1 MSTLAPRTAG
11 LPEQADSAQPAQPA
25 ELTEPAVA
33 RQSTLR
39 VITAISI
46 GNALEWFEIVI
57 YGFLAVTLSKLFF
70 PAENESVSLLI
81 TLGTFGV
88 TFVMRPVGS
97 LVLGA
102 YADARG
108 RKNALTLSMAIMLC
122 GTLLIAV
129 SPTFAQIGLWAPGLV
144 ILARLLQGFAA
155 GGEFGSA
162 TALLAEQDPRRR
174 GFFAS
179 WQFASQGITTFLAA
193 GFGMGLNTLLTLE
206 QLLAWG
212 WRIPFFFGLLIG
224 PAGLYIRRHL
234 DEGQEF
240 KRAAQQVQQATPVRT
255 TLVEQRGRTLAAM
268 GLIILAT
275 VVAYTGLFMPTFAVR
290 QLGLPA
296 SMAFAGTFWFGV
308 LQFALVPVF
317 GGLSDRVGRVAIMRG
332 AALVMGV
339 MIVPLF
345 YLLVNHPSV
354 PALMLA
360 LTAMGVVASAYWG
373 PISAAMSELFPAAT
387 RGTGLSVSYSFGVAI
402 FGGFA
407 PFISAWLIAAT
418 GSKIAPSFYVAFGV
432 VVSLVA
438 LRAARRYGVK

>member
-1 MSTLAPRTAG
+1 MSIPATR
-11 LPEQADSAQPAQPA
+11 ADARP
-25 ELTEPAVA
+25 EPAAPAVGGSA
-33 RQSTLR
+33 QSTLR

-46 GNALEWFEIVI
+46 GNALEWFDIVI
-57 YGFLAVTLSKLFF
+57 YGFLAVTISKLFF
-70 PAENESVSLLI
+70 PSENDTVSLLI

-97 LVLGA
+97 VVLGA

-108 RKNALTLSMAIMLC
+108 RKTALTLSMAIMLC

-129 SPTFAQIGLWAPGLV
+129 APTFSQIGLWAPALV

-179 WQFASQGITTFLAA
+179 WQFASQGITTVLAA
-193 GFGMGLNTLLTLE
+193 GFGMGLNTLLTPE

-212 WRIPFFFGLLIG
+212 WRIPFLFGLLIG

-234 DEGQEF
+234 DEGLEF
-240 KRAAQQVQQATPVRT
+240 KRAAHEDTPVRT
-255 TLVEQRGRTLAAM
+255 TLVDQRGRTLTAM

-275 VVAYTGLFMPTFAVR
+275 ILAYTGLFMPTFAVR

-296 SMAFAGTFWFGV
+296 TTAFAGTFWLGA
-308 LQFALVPVF
+308 LQFALVPLF
-317 GGLSDRVGRVAIMRG
+317 GRLSDRVGRVVIMR
-332 AALVMGV
+332 AAAIVMGV

-345 YLLVNHPSV
+345 DLLVKHPSV
-354 PALMLA
+354 PSLLLA
-360 LTAMGVVASAYWG
+360 LTAIAIVASAYWG
-373 PISAAMSELFPAAT
+373 PIAAAMSELFPPAT

-418 GSKIAPSFYVAFGV
+418 ASKIAPSFYVAFGV
-432 VVSLVA
+432 LVSLLA
-438 LRAARRYGVK
+438 LRWARRYGVR

>member
-1 MSTLAPRTAG
+1 MSTLAPRNAA
-11 LPEQADSAQPAQPA
+11 LSESADPA
-25 ELTEPAVA
+25 EPAV
-33 RQSTLR
+33 RQSTLK

-57 YGFLAVTLSKLFF
+57 YGFLAVTISKLFF

-108 RKNALTLSMAIMLC
+108 RKNALTLSMALMLC

-144 ILARLLQGFAA
+144 IAARLLQGFAA

-193 GFGMGLNTLLTLE
+193 GFGMALNTLLTPE
-206 QLLAWG
+206 QLLSWG

-234 DEGQEF
+234 DEGLEF
-240 KRAAQQVQQATPVRT
+240 KRAAQEATPVRT
-255 TLVEQRGRTLAAM
+255 TLVDQRGRTLTAM

-275 VVAYTGLFMPTFAVR
+275 IVAYTGLFMPTFAVR

-296 SMAFAGTFWFGV
+296 TMAFAGTFWFGV
-308 LQFALVPVF
+308 LQFALVPLF
-317 GGLSDRVGRVAIMRG
+317 GSLSDRVGRVAIMRG

-407 PFISAWLIAAT
+407 PFISAWLITAT

-432 VVSLVA
+432 LVSLAA

>member
-1 MSTLAPRTAG
+1 MSTLATGIAPSPNPA
-11 LPEQADSAQPAQPA
+11 AQ
-25 ELTEPAVA
+25 
-33 RQSTLR
+33 QSTVR

-57 YGFLAVTLSKLFF
+57 YGFLAVTISKLFF
-70 PAENESVSLLI
+70 PAENDTVSLLI

-97 LVLGA
+97 LILGA
-102 YADARG
+102 YADSAG
-108 RKNALTLSMAIMLC
+108 RKNALTLSMALMLC

-129 SPTFAQIGLWAPGLV
+129 SPTFAQVGLWAPALV
-144 ILARLLQGFAA
+144 IAARLLQGFAA

-193 GFGMGLNTLLTLE
+193 GFGIGLNTLLTPE
-206 QLLAWG
+206 QLLSWG

-234 DEGQEF
+234 EEGVEF
-240 KRAAQQVQQATPVRT
+240 KRAAHQATPVRT
-255 TLVEQRGRTLAAM
+255 TLVDQRGRTLTSM

-275 VVAYTGLFMPTFAVR
+275 IMAYTGLFMPTFAVR
-290 QLGLPA
+290 QLGLPPSA
-296 SMAFAGTFWFGV
+296 SFAGTFWFGV

-317 GGLSDRVGRVAIMRG
+317 GALSDRVGRIAIMRG
-332 AALVMGV
+332 AALVMLV

-345 YLLVNHPSV
+345 YVLVNHPSV
-354 PALMLA
+354 TMLMVA
-360 LTAMGVVASAYWG
+360 LTAMGLVASAYWG
-373 PISAAMSELFPAAT
+373 PISAAMSELFPATT
-387 RGTGLSVSYSFGVAI
+387 RGTGLSVSYSLGVAI

-407 PFISAWLIAAT
+407 PFISAWLITAT
-418 GSKIAPSFYVAFGV
+418 GSKIAPAFYMVFGV
-432 VVSLVA
+432 LISLVA
-438 LRAARRYGVK
+438 LRAARRYDVK

>member
-1 MSTLAPRTAG
+1 MSTLAPRAAT
-11 LPEQADSAQPAQPA
+11 LSESAD
-25 ELTEPAVA
+25 PAV

-57 YGFLAVTLSKLFF
+57 YGFLALTISKLFF
-70 PAENESVSLLI
+70 PAENDSVSLLI

-122 GTLLIAV
+122 GTLLIAM

-144 ILARLLQGFAA
+144 IAARLLQGFAA

-193 GFGMGLNTLLTLE
+193 GFGMGLNTLLTPE
-206 QLLAWG
+206 QLLSWG
-212 WRIPFFFGLLIG
+212 WRIPFIFGLLIG

-234 DEGQEF
+234 DEGMEF
-240 KRAAQQVQQATPVRT
+240 KSAAQEATPVRT
-255 TLVEQRGRTLAAM
+255 TLVDQRGRTLTAM

-275 VVAYTGLFMPTFAVR
+275 IVAYTGLFMPTFAVR

-308 LQFALVPVF
+308 LQFALVPLF
-317 GGLSDRVGRVAIMRG
+317 GSLSDRVGRVVIMRG

-407 PFISAWLIAAT
+407 PFISAWLITFT

-432 VVSLVA
+432 LVSLVA

>member
-1 MSTLAPRTAG
+1 MSN
-11 LPEQADSAQPAQPA
+11 PA
-25 ELTEPAVA
+25 ELAEPAEPAA

-57 YGFLAVTLSKLFF
+57 YGFLAVTIAKLFF

-102 YADARG
+102 YADAKG

-129 SPTFAQIGLWAPGLV
+129 SPTFSQIGLWAPGLV

-193 GFGMGLNTLLTLE
+193 GFGMGLNALLTPE

-234 DEGQEF
+234 DEGLEF
-240 KRAAQQVQQATPVRT
+240 KRAAQEASPVRT
-255 TLVEQRGRTLAAM
+255 TLVDQRGRTLAAM

-308 LQFALVPVF
+308 LQFALVPMF
-317 GGLSDRVGRVAIMRG
+317 GSLSDRVGRVVVMRN
-332 AALVMGV
+332 AALAMGV

-407 PFISAWLIAAT
+407 PFISAWLITAT

-432 VVSLVA
+432 LVSLVA

>member
-1 MSTLAPRTAG
+1 MSTLAPRNAA
-11 LPEQADSAQPAQPA
+11 LSESADPADPA
-25 ELTEPAVA
+25 EPAV
-33 RQSTLR
+33 RQSTLK

-57 YGFLAVTLSKLFF
+57 YGFLAVTISKLFF

-108 RKNALTLSMAIMLC
+108 RKNALTLSMALMLC

-144 ILARLLQGFAA
+144 IAARLLQGFAA

-193 GFGMGLNTLLTLE
+193 GFGMALNTLLTPE
-206 QLLAWG
+206 QLLSWG

-234 DEGQEF
+234 DEGLEF
-240 KRAAQQVQQATPVRT
+240 KRAAQEATPVRT
-255 TLVEQRGRTLAAM
+255 TLVDQRGRTLTAM

-275 VVAYTGLFMPTFAVR
+275 IVAYTGLFMPTFAVR

-296 SMAFAGTFWFGV
+296 TMAFAGTFWFGV
-308 LQFALVPVF
+308 LQFALVPLF
-317 GGLSDRVGRVAIMRG
+317 GSLSDRVGRVAIMRG

-407 PFISAWLIAAT
+407 PFISAWLITAT

-432 VVSLVA
+432 LVSLAA

>member
-1 MSTLAPRTAG
+1 MSTLAPSTASSV
-11 LPEQADSAQPAQPA
+11 PEP
-25 ELTEPAVA
+25 VA
-33 RQSTLR
+33 RQSAVR
-39 VITAISI
+39 VIAAISV

-57 YGFLAVTLSKLFF
+57 YGFLAVTISKLFF
-70 PAENESVSLLI
+70 PAENDAVSLLI

-88 TFVMRPVGS
+88 TFVMRPIGS

-102 YADARG
+102 YADAAG
-108 RKNALTLSMAIMLC
+108 RKKALTLSMTIMLC

-129 SPTFAQIGLWAPGLV
+129 SPTFAQIGLWAPALV
-144 ILARLLQGFAA
+144 IVARLLQGFAA

-162 TALLAEQDPRRR
+162 TALLAEQDPKRR
-174 GFFAS
+174 GFFSS

-193 GFGMGLNTLLTLE
+193 GFGMGLNALLTPE

-234 DEGQEF
+234 DEGMEF
-240 KRAAQQVQQATPVRT
+240 KRAPQEASPVRA
-255 TLVEQRGRTLAAM
+255 TLLDQRGRTLTAM

-275 VVAYTGLFMPTFAVR
+275 IVAYTGLFMPTFAVR

-296 SMAFAGTFWFGV
+296 STAFAGAFWFGL

-317 GGLSDRVGRVAIMRG
+317 GGWSDRVGRIVIMRG
-332 AALVMGV
+332 AALAMLV

-345 YLLVNHPSV
+345 YLLVSYPSV
-354 PALMLA
+354 PAMLLV
-360 LTAMGVVASAYWG
+360 LTVMGVVASAYWG

-387 RGTGLSVSYSFGVAI
+387 RGTGLSVSYSLGVAI

-407 PFISAWLIAAT
+407 PFISAWLITAT
-418 GSKIAPSFYVAFGV
+418 GSKIAPAFYVAFGV

>member
-1 MSTLAPRTAG
+1 MSTLAPRTAD
-11 LPEQADSAQPAQPA
+11 LSDEPA
-25 ELTEPAVA
+25 EPAS

-57 YGFLAVTLSKLFF
+57 YGFLAVTISKLFF
-70 PAENESVSLLI
+70 PAENDTVSLLI

-102 YADARG
+102 YADAKG
-108 RKNALTLSMAIMLC
+108 RKNALTLSMALMLC

-129 SPTFAQIGLWAPGLV
+129 SPTFAQVGLWAPGLV

-174 GFFAS
+174 GFFSS

-193 GFGMGLNTLLTLE
+193 GFGMGLNTLLTPE

-234 DEGQEF
+234 DEGMEF
-240 KRAAQQVQQATPVRT
+240 KRAAQEATPVRT
-255 TLVEQRGRTLAAM
+255 TLVDQRGRTLAAM

-275 VVAYTGLFMPTFAVR
+275 IVAYTGLFMPTFAVR

-317 GGLSDRVGRVAIMRG
+317 GSLSDRVGRVVIMRG
-332 AALVMGV
+332 AALVMLV

-407 PFISAWLIAAT
+407 PFISAWLITAT
-418 GSKIAPSFYVAFGV
+418 GSKIAPAFYVGFGV
-432 VVSLVA
+432 LVSLAA

>member
-1 MSTLAPRTAG
+1 MSTLAPRTRAM
-11 LPEQADSAQPAQPA
+11 SNPA
-25 ELTEPAVA
+25 ELAEPAEPAA

-57 YGFLAVTLSKLFF
+57 YGFLAVTIAKLFF

-102 YADARG
+102 YADAKG

-129 SPTFAQIGLWAPGLV
+129 SPTFSQIGLWAPGLV

-193 GFGMGLNTLLTLE
+193 GFGMGLNALLTPE

-234 DEGQEF
+234 DEGLEF
-240 KRAAQQVQQATPVRT
+240 KRAAQEASPVRT
-255 TLVEQRGRTLAAM
+255 TLVDQRGRTLAAM

-308 LQFALVPVF
+308 LQFALVPMF
-317 GGLSDRVGRVAIMRG
+317 GSLSDRVGRVVVMRN
-332 AALVMGV
+332 AALAMGV

-407 PFISAWLIAAT
+407 PFISAWLITAT

-432 VVSLVA
+432 LVSLVA

>member
-1 MSTLAPRTAG
+1 MSTLAPSTASSV
-11 LPEQADSAQPAQPA
+11 PEP
-25 ELTEPAVA
+25 VA
-33 RQSTLR
+33 RQSTVR
-39 VITAISI
+39 VIAAISV

-57 YGFLAVTLSKLFF
+57 YGFLAVTISKLFF
-70 PAENESVSLLI
+70 PAENDTVSLLI

-102 YADARG
+102 YADAAG
-108 RKNALTLSMAIMLC
+108 RKKALTLSMAIMLC

-129 SPTFAQIGLWAPGLV
+129 SPTFAQIGLWAPALV
-144 ILARLLQGFAA
+144 IAARLLQGFAA

-162 TALLAEQDPRRR
+162 TALLAEQDPKRR
-174 GFFAS
+174 GFFSS

-193 GFGMGLNTLLTLE
+193 GFGMGLNALLTPE
-206 QLLAWG
+206 QLLSWG

-234 DEGQEF
+234 DEGMEF
-240 KRAAQQVQQATPVRT
+240 KRAAQEASPVRT
-255 TLVEQRGRTLAAM
+255 TLVDQRGRTLTAM

-275 VVAYTGLFMPTFAVR
+275 IVAYTGLFMPTFAVR

-296 SMAFAGTFWFGV
+296 STSFAGVFWFGV
-308 LQFALVPVF
+308 MQFALVPVF
-317 GGLSDRVGRVAIMRG
+317 GSWSDRVGRIVIMRS
-332 AALVMGV
+332 AALAMLVL
-339 MIVPLF
+339 IVPLF
-345 YLLVNHPSV
+345 YMLVRYPSV
-354 PALMLA
+354 PSLMLA
-360 LTAMGVVASAYWG
+360 LTVMGVVASAYWG

-387 RGTGLSVSYSFGVAI
+387 RGTGLSVSYSLGVAI

-407 PFISAWLIAAT
+407 PFISAWLITAT
-418 GSKIAPSFYVAFGV
+418 GSKIAPAFYVAFGV

-438 LRAARRYGVK
+438 LRAARRYGVE

>member
-1 MSTLAPRTAG
+1 MSTLAPRAAE
-11 LPEQADSAQPAQPA
+11 LSDPA
-25 ELTEPAVA
+25 EPAS

-57 YGFLAVTLSKLFF
+57 YGFLAVTISKLFF
-70 PAENESVSLLI
+70 PAENDTVSLLI

-108 RKNALTLSMAIMLC
+108 RKNALTLSMALMLL

-174 GFFAS
+174 GFFSS

-193 GFGMGLNTLLTLE
+193 GFGMGLNALLTPE
-206 QLLAWG
+206 QLLSWG

-234 DEGQEF
+234 DEGMEF
-240 KRAAQQVQQATPVRT
+240 KRAAQEATPVRT
-255 TLVEQRGRTLAAM
+255 TLVDQRGRTLAAM

-275 VVAYTGLFMPTFAVR
+275 IVAYTGLFMPTFAVR
-290 QLGLPA
+290 QLGLPP

-308 LQFALVPVF
+308 LQFALVPLF
-317 GGLSDRVGRVAIMRG
+317 GSMSDRVGRVVIMRG
-332 AALVMGV
+332 AALVMLV

-407 PFISAWLIAAT
+407 PFISAWLITAT
-418 GSKIAPSFYVAFGV
+418 GSKIAPAFYVGFGV
-432 VVSLVA
+432 LVSLAA

>member
-1 MSTLAPRTAG
+1 MSTLAPRTRAM
-11 LPEQADSAQPAQPA
+11 SNPA
-25 ELTEPAVA
+25 ELAEAAEPAA

-39 VITAISI
+39 VITAISA

-57 YGFLAVTLSKLFF
+57 YGFLAVTIAKLFF

-102 YADARG
+102 YADAKG

-129 SPTFAQIGLWAPGLV
+129 SPTFSQIGLWAPGLV

-193 GFGMGLNTLLTLE
+193 GFGMGLNALLTPE

-234 DEGQEF
+234 DEGLEF
-240 KRAAQQVQQATPVRT
+240 KRAAQEASPVRT
-255 TLVEQRGRTLAAM
+255 TLAAM

-308 LQFALVPVF
+308 LQFALVPMF
-317 GGLSDRVGRVAIMRG
+317 GSLSDRVGRVVIMRN
-332 AALVMGV
+332 AALAMGV

-407 PFISAWLIAAT
+407 PFISAWLITAT

-432 VVSLVA
+432 LVSLVA

>member
-1 MSTLAPRTAG
+1 MSTLAPRTAT
-11 LPEQADSAQPAQPA
+11 LSEPA
-25 ELTEPAVA
+25 EPTVT
-33 RQSTLR
+33 RQSTVR

-57 YGFLAVTLSKLFF
+57 YGFLAVTISKLFF

-129 SPTFAQIGLWAPGLV
+129 SPTYAQIGLWAPVLV
-144 ILARLLQGFAA
+144 IAARLLQGFAA

-193 GFGMGLNTLLTLE
+193 GFGMGLNALLTPE

-234 DEGQEF
+234 DEGLEF
-240 KRAAQQVQQATPVRT
+240 KRAAQEASPVRT
-255 TLVEQRGRTLAAM
+255 TLVDQRGRTLTAM

-354 PALMLA
+354 PMLMVA

-387 RGTGLSVSYSFGVAI
+387 RGTGLSVSYSLGVAI

-407 PFISAWLIAAT
+407 PFISAWLITAT

-432 VVSLVA
+432 LVSLAA
-438 LRAARRYGVK
+438 LRPARRYGVK

>member
-1 MSTLAPRTAG
+1 MSTLAPSTASSV
-11 LPEQADSAQPAQPA
+11 PEP
-25 ELTEPAVA
+25 VA
-33 RQSTLR
+33 RQSAVR
-39 VITAISI
+39 VIAAISV

-57 YGFLAVTLSKLFF
+57 YGFLAVTISKLFF
-70 PAENESVSLLI
+70 PAENDAVSLLI

-88 TFVMRPVGS
+88 TFVMRPIGS

-102 YADARG
+102 YADAAG
-108 RKNALTLSMAIMLC
+108 RKKALTLSMAIMLC

-129 SPTFAQIGLWAPGLV
+129 SPTFAQVGLWAPALV
-144 ILARLLQGFAA
+144 IVARLLQGFAA

-162 TALLAEQDPRRR
+162 TALLAEQDPKRR
-174 GFFAS
+174 GFFSS

-193 GFGMGLNTLLTLE
+193 GFGLGLNALLTPE

-234 DEGQEF
+234 DEGMEF
-240 KRAAQQVQQATPVRT
+240 KRAPQEASPVRT
-255 TLVEQRGRTLAAM
+255 TLVDQRGRTLTAM

-275 VVAYTGLFMPTFAVR
+275 IVAYTGLFMPTFAVR

-296 SMAFAGTFWFGV
+296 STAFAGAFWFGL
-308 LQFALVPVF
+308 LQFSLVPVF
-317 GGLSDRVGRVAIMRG
+317 GGWSDRVGRIVIMRS
-332 AALVMGV
+332 AALAMLVL
-339 MIVPLF
+339 IVPLF
-345 YLLVNHPSV
+345 YLLVSYPSV
-354 PALMLA
+354 PSMLLV
-360 LTAMGVVASAYWG
+360 LTVIGVVASAYWG

-387 RGTGLSVSYSFGVAI
+387 RGTGLSVSYSLGVAI

-407 PFISAWLIAAT
+407 PFISAWLITAT
-418 GSKIAPSFYVAFGV
+418 GSKIAPAFYVAFGV

>member
-1 MSTLAPRTAG
+1 MSTLAPRTAT
-11 LPEQADSAQPAQPA
+11 PSEPA
-25 ELTEPAVA
+25 EPTVT
-33 RQSTLR
+33 RQSTVR

-57 YGFLAVTLSKLFF
+57 YGFLAVTISKLFF

-129 SPTFAQIGLWAPGLV
+129 SPTYAQIGLWAPVL
-144 ILARLLQGFAA
+144 IIAARLLQGFAA

-193 GFGMGLNTLLTLE
+193 GFGMGLNALLTPE

-234 DEGQEF
+234 DEGLEF
-240 KRAAQQVQQATPVRT
+240 KRAAQEASPVRT
-255 TLVEQRGRTLAAM
+255 TLVDQRGRTLTAM

-354 PALMLA
+354 PMLMVA

-387 RGTGLSVSYSFGVAI
+387 RGTGLSVSYSLGVAI

-407 PFISAWLIAAT
+407 PFISAWLITAT

-432 VVSLVA
+432 LVSLAA
-438 LRAARRYGVK
+438 LRPARRYGVK

>member
-1 MSTLAPRTAG
+1 MSTLAPRTRAM
-11 LPEQADSAQPAQPA
+11 SNPA
-25 ELTEPAVA
+25 EPAEPAA

-57 YGFLAVTLSKLFF
+57 YGFLAVTIAKLFF

-102 YADARG
+102 YADAKG

-129 SPTFAQIGLWAPGLV
+129 SPTFSQIGLWAPGLV

-193 GFGMGLNTLLTLE
+193 GFGMGLNALLTPE

-234 DEGQEF
+234 DEGLEF
-240 KRAAQQVQQATPVRT
+240 KRAAQEASPVRT
-255 TLVEQRGRTLAAM
+255 TLVDQRGRTLAAM

-308 LQFALVPVF
+308 LQFALVPMF
-317 GGLSDRVGRVAIMRG
+317 GSLSDRVGRVVIMRN
-332 AALVMGV
+332 AALAMGV

-407 PFISAWLIAAT
+407 PFISAWLITAT

-432 VVSLVA
+432 LVSLVA

>member
-1 MSTLAPRTAG
+1 MSTLAPRTAA
-11 LPEQADSAQPAQPA
+11 LSESADPADPA
-25 ELTEPAVA
+25 TPAA
-33 RQSTLR
+33 RQSTLK

-57 YGFLAVTLSKLFF
+57 YGFLAVTISKLFF

-108 RKNALTLSMAIMLC
+108 RKNALTLSMALMLC

-144 ILARLLQGFAA
+144 IAARLLQGFAA

-193 GFGMGLNTLLTLE
+193 GFGMALSTLLTPE
-206 QLLAWG
+206 QLLSWG

-240 KRAAQQVQQATPVRT
+240 KRAAQEATPVRT
-255 TLVEQRGRTLAAM
+255 TLVDQRGRTLTAM

-275 VVAYTGLFMPTFAVR
+275 IVAYTGLFMPTFAVR

-296 SMAFAGTFWFGV
+296 TMAFAGTFWFGV
-308 LQFALVPVF
+308 LQFALVPLF
-317 GGLSDRVGRVAIMRG
+317 GSLSDRVGRVAIMRG

-407 PFISAWLIAAT
+407 PFISAWLITAT

-432 VVSLVA
+432 LVSLVA

>member
-1 MSTLAPRTAG
+1 MSTLVPRTAD
-11 LPEQADSAQPAQPA
+11 LSDATDP
-25 ELTEPAVA
+25 VA
-33 RQSTLR
+33 GRQSTLR

-57 YGFLAVTLSKLFF
+57 YGFLAVTISKLFF
-70 PAENESVSLLI
+70 PAENETVSLLI

-129 SPTFAQIGLWAPGLV
+129 SPTFSQIGLWAPGIV

-162 TALLAEQDPRRR
+162 TALLAEQDPQRR

-193 GFGMGLNTLLTLE
+193 GFGMGLNALLTPE

-234 DEGQEF
+234 DEGLEF
-240 KRAAQQVQQATPVRT
+240 KRAAQEATPVRT
-255 TLVEQRGRTLAAM
+255 TLVDQRGRTLAAM

-317 GGLSDRVGRVAIMRG
+317 GSLSDRVGRLVIMRG

-354 PALMLA
+354 PALLLA

-407 PFISAWLIAAT
+407 PFISAWLITAT

-432 VVSLVA
+432 LVSLAA

>member
-1 MSTLAPRTAG
+1 MSTLAPRTRAM
-11 LPEQADSAQPAQPA
+11 SNPA
-25 ELTEPAVA
+25 ELAEAAEPAA

-39 VITAISI
+39 VITAISA

-57 YGFLAVTLSKLFF
+57 YGFLAVTIAKLFF

-102 YADARG
+102 YADAKG

-129 SPTFAQIGLWAPGLV
+129 SPTFSQIGLWAPGLV

-193 GFGMGLNTLLTLE
+193 GFGMGLNALLTPE

-234 DEGQEF
+234 DEGLEF
-240 KRAAQQVQQATPVRT
+240 KRAAQEASPVRT
-255 TLVEQRGRTLAAM
+255 TLVDQRGRTLAAM

-308 LQFALVPVF
+308 LQFALVPMF
-317 GGLSDRVGRVAIMRG
+317 GSLSDRVGRVVIMRN
-332 AALVMGV
+332 AALAMGV

-407 PFISAWLIAAT
+407 PFISAWLITAT

-432 VVSLVA
+432 LVSLVA

>member
-1 MSTLAPRTAG
+1 MSTLAPRTAA
-11 LPEQADSAQPAQPA
+11 LSESSDPA
-25 ELTEPAVA
+25 EPAA
-33 RQSTLR
+33 LASRQGTLR

-57 YGFLAVTLSKLFF
+57 YGFLAVTISKLFF

-144 ILARLLQGFAA
+144 IAARLLQGFAA

-193 GFGMGLNTLLTLE
+193 GFGMALNTLLTPE
-206 QLLAWG
+206 QLLSWG

-234 DEGQEF
+234 DEGLEF
-240 KRAAQQVQQATPVRT
+240 KRAAQEATPVRT
-255 TLVEQRGRTLAAM
+255 TLVDQRGRTLTAM

-296 SMAFAGTFWFGV
+296 TMAFAGTFWFGL
-308 LQFALVPVF
+308 LQFALVPLF
-317 GGLSDRVGRVAIMRG
+317 GSLSDRVGRLAIMRG

-407 PFISAWLIAAT
+407 PFISAWLITAT

-432 VVSLVA
+432 LVSLVA

>member
-1 MSTLAPRTAG
+1 MSTLAT
-11 LPEQADSAQPAQPA
+11 DPALSHPA
-25 ELTEPAVA
+25 AH

-57 YGFLAVTLSKLFF
+57 YGFLAVTISKLFF
-70 PAENESVSLLI
+70 PAENDTVSLLI

-88 TFVMRPVGS
+88 TFVMRPIGS

-102 YADARG
+102 YADAAG
-108 RKNALTLSMAIMLC
+108 RKNALTLSMALMLG

-129 SPTFAQIGLWAPGLV
+129 SPTFSQIGLWAPTLV
-144 ILARLLQGFAA
+144 IAARLLQGFAA

-193 GFGMGLNTLLTLE
+193 GFGIGLNTLLTPE
-206 QLLAWG
+206 QLMSWG

-234 DEGQEF
+234 EEGGEF
-240 KRAAQQVQQATPVRT
+240 QRAATQQAAPVRA
-255 TLVEQRGRTLAAM
+255 TLVDQRGRTLTSM

-275 VVAYTGLFMPTFAVR
+275 IMAYTGLFMPTFAVK
-290 QLGLPA
+290 QLGLPP
-296 SMAFAGTFWFGV
+296 SVSFAGTFWFGV
-308 LQFALVPVF
+308 LQFALVPCF
-317 GGLSDRVGRVAIMRG
+317 GGLSDRIGRVTIMRG
-332 AALVMGV
+332 AAWVMGL

-345 YLLVNHPSV
+345 YVLVSQPSV
-354 PALMLA
+354 TTLMLA
-360 LTAMGVVASAYWG
+360 LTAMGLVAAAYWG

-387 RGTGLSVSYSFGVAI
+387 RGTGLSVSYSLGVAI

-407 PFISAWLIAAT
+407 PFISAWLITAT
-418 GSKIAPSFYVAFGV
+418 GSKIAPAFYMVFGV
-432 VVSLVA
+432 LVSLAA
-438 LRAARRYGVK
+438 LRAAKRYGVE